1 MQDLLNTKPS
11 TAPDRIVREAERRAI
26 TARSRTAWWDDE
38 RAGRAPKKVKIGP
51 RAVGWRLSDL
61 QAWVRGE
68 WHSVEG
74 SAA

>member
-1 MQDLLNTKPS
+1 MQNVSTPDLM
-11 TAPDRIVREAERRAI
+11 PDRIVREAERRVI
-26 TARSRTAWWDDE
+26 TGRCRTGWWQDE

-68 WHSVEG
+68 WHGAEG
-74 SAA
+74 GAA